1 MYGCFPH
8 SNRAATQAFQ
18 NVKKMLPRSPSEE
31 SLLTLYSSVTP
42 SEHDNASVFSDETVS
57 VASVKVFGRKLLSY
71 TRIRELPLVVGLIK
85 LDLQLYRS
93 LKNLKDDQPPM
104 FTIQLNKLHF
114 LKKNAPLL
122 TTYYH
127 DGNTKQEFS
136 KVYFKILLNNLTC
149 HVLMFLS
156 GANVVLFNDALKP
169 HTDAIYKGTKFRL
182 FGASGASSTFGN
194 GSIRLFLLHSASPA
208 LVDGIDSENI
218 ESSVSVKEMD
228 LCANASTPFYT
239 AVAKQDRSAVLKLL
253 ALASPLVSVPYAS
266 YVDNGDEKL
275 DGVRVTGSIRLFESV
290 EESLDAEIAPT
301 SLIMANIMLVLIE
314 QEMRKMRGTNK
325 PLYVRG
331 TE

>member
-1 MYGCFPH
+1 MI
-8 SNRAATQAFQ
+8 
-18 NVKKMLPRSPSEE
+18 PRSASEE
-31 SLLTLYSSVTP
+31 SLLTLYSSITP
-42 SEHDNASVFSDETVS
+42 SELDNASVFSEETVS
-57 VASVKVFGRKLLSY
+57 VSSTKVFGRKLLTY
-71 TRIRELPLVVGLIK
+71 TRIRELPLVVGTIK
-85 LDLQLYRS
+85 LDLQLFRS
-93 LKNLKDDQPPM
+93 LKDLKDENQPM

-122 TTYYH
+122 TTYYN

-149 HVLMFLS
+149 HVIMFAN
-156 GANVVLFNDALKP
+156 GENVVLFNDALKP

-182 FGASGASSTFGN
+182 FGALGASSTFGN
-194 GSIRLFLLHSASPA
+194 GQIKLFLLQSGSPA
-208 LVDGIDSENI
+208 LTDGLDHQKLDAAKTIKD
-218 ESSVSVKEMD
+218 MD
-228 LCANASTPFYT
+228 LGSFGETPFFS

-290 EESLDAEIAPT
+290 EELPEAEIART
-301 SLIMANIMLVLIE
+301 SLVMANIMLVLIE

-325 PLYVRG
+325 PLYVTG
-331 TE
+331 